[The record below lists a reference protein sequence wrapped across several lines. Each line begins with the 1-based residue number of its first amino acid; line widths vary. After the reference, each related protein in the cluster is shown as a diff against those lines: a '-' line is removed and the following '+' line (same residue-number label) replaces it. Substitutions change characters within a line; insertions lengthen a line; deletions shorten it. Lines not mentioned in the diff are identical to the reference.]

1 MVEQLKSNIYQKVID
16 AGYHISDRPNLEE
29 KYPWLI
35 FRLSNLQKTKF
46 LKVRYTSVNFTFDI
60 FSLYNGEKEI
70 LSIENELTN
79 IVEKIAEENSEIMGV
94 ALKNFKILDDK
105 SQGPVMKHGILVYQF
120 ILSTEETLDEE

>member
-1 MVEQLKSNIYQKVID
+1 MIEKLKSNIYQKVID
-16 AGYHISDRPNLEE
+16 AGYYISDRPNLEE

-46 LKVRYTSVNFTFDI
+46 LKVRYTLVNFTFDI

-79 IVEKIAEENSEIMGV
+79 IMEEIAEGNPEIMGV

-105 SQGPVMKHGILVYQF
+105 SQGPVMKHGVLVYQF